1 MDETDRHQIMNR
13 IKQYIIFSLMAF
25 TWLSAG
31 SKGSYAGGFLRM
43 GSSARAM
50 AMGSGFT
57 AEIDKGFAAY
67 HNPASLVFI
76 QNRQLGFSHH
86 FLPLSR
92 RFMAANFATP
102 LPPSASLGVAWVS
115 AGTDQIDGRTS
126 AGEHTQYLST
136 SEDVFIISF
145 AQKILP
151 WFSAGLNIKILKHQ
165 LPMNTMDLAGKG
177 MGVDFG
183 VFIHTEKGAN
193 LAFMV
198 QDLNSRYQWKTDKIF
213 ERGKVYVEQFP
224 TLYRVGTTFQY
235 GKVYVAAD
243 GGMVM
248 NGNELLGYSLRIG
261 GEYPYLDHY
270 FIRAGLGN
278 GRMSVGVGVDWSLLK
293 DNDGKLDYAFVFEN
307 PAGTAHIFTYA
318 FSF

>member
-1 MDETDRHQIMNR
+1 
-13 IKQYIIFSLMAF
+13 
-25 TWLSAG
+25 
-31 SKGSYAGGFLRM
+31 
-43 GSSARAM
+43 
-50 AMGSGFT
+50 
-57 AEIDKGFAAY
+57 
-67 HNPASLVFI
+67 
-76 QNRQLGFSHH
+76 
-86 FLPLSR
+86 
-92 RFMAANFATP
+92 
-102 LPPSASLGVAWVS
+102 
-115 AGTDQIDGRTS
+115 
-126 AGEHTQYLST
+126 
-136 SEDVFIISF
+136 
-145 AQKILP
+145 
-151 WFSAGLNIKILKHQ
+151 
-165 LPMNTMDLAGKG
+165 MNTMDLAGKG

-318 FSF
+318 FSFLVNFFPFLPGWGSGYPIFIDSPLRPGFDFF

>member
-1 MDETDRHQIMNR
+1 MDETDRYQIMSR

-92 RFMAANFATP
+92 RFITANFSTP

-136 SEDVFIISF
+136 SEVAFIISF

-151 WFSAGLNIKILKHQ
+151 WFSAGLNIKILKT
-165 LPMNTMDLAGKG
+165 NATMIKALIK
-177 MGVDFG
+177 
-183 VFIHTEKGAN
+183 K
-193 LAFMV
+193 
-198 QDLNSRYQWKTDKIF
+198 RKKTN
-213 ERGKVYVEQFP
+213 V
-224 TLYRVGTTFQY
+224 
-235 GKVYVAAD
+235 
-243 GGMVM
+243 
-248 NGNELLGYSLRIG
+248 S
-261 GEYPYLDHY
+261 
-270 FIRAGLGN
+270 
-278 GRMSVGVGVDWSLLK
+278 
-293 DNDGKLDYAFVFEN
+293 
-307 PAGTAHIFTYA
+307 
-318 FSF
+318 